1 VRNLT
6 FEGLTFAYADYNLLE
21 VAGSRGKATVQ
32 TATVVTAFANPNW
45 HYDVYRDYDV
55 LPGAIV
61 FNGVEGLRFI
71 RNTVEHTG
79 SEGIVMSNGIRD
91 TDAVGNV
98 IRDCGGSA
106 ITLGHPQHVYE
117 NDTPDLKYPTGAAVE
132 HEKYPAGTEA
142 APRRV
147 RIADNFL
154 PDNAA
159 LFNGHTIIT
168 VFYGE
173 RVSIEH
179 NWIPNAPYSGM
190 NVGWGWCDFDGCAQ
204 PSTPQWGNAPRP
216 SVFPGRPTTVCRNNV
231 IRANRVEDTMSILHD
246 GGGIYTLGNQPGTII
261 ESNYVRNSQQAI
273 YTDEGSA
280 NLISRYNVVQSPYTN
295 AHFAEDFGRKHSIVV
310 QHYFIT
316 EPKWKVTAPDC
327 SFTQYTVCSNGVWPR
342 EARDIIRESGI
353 EPAFQ
358 DIIPAQKN

>member
-1 VRNLT
+1 M
-6 FEGLTFAYADYNLLE
+6 
-21 VAGSRGKATVQ
+21 
-32 TATVVTAFANPNW
+32 
-45 HYDVYRDYDV
+45 
-55 LPGAIV
+55 
-61 FNGVEGLRFI
+61 
-71 RNTVEHTG
+71 
-79 SEGIVMSNGIRD
+79 VMSNDIRD
-91 TDAVGNV
+91 TDVVGNV

-117 NDTPDLKYPTGAAVE
+117 NDTPDLTHPTGAGVDE
-132 HEKYPAGTEA
+132 EKYSAGTEA

-147 RIADNFL
+147 RIANNFL

-173 RVSIEH
+173 HVCIEH

-190 NVGWGWCDFDGCAQ
+190 NVGWGWCDFDGCDQ
-204 PSTPQWGNAPRP
+204 PKTPQWGSAPRP
-216 SVFPGRPTTVCRNNV
+216 SVFPGFPTTVCRNNL

-261 ESNYVRNSQQAI
+261 ERNYVRNSQQAI

-316 EPKWKVTAPDC
+316 EPKWKVSAPDC
-327 SFTQYTVCSNGVWPR
+327 SFTQYTICSNAVWPPL
-342 EARDIIRESGI
+342 AQAIIRESGL

-358 DIIPAQKN
+358 DIVPAP